1 MDKQVLVMPHE
12 LKKSQSG
19 IEFYWN
25 IWSIWANMR
34 YMFLDTE
41 KQTKL
46 MKILALARKYIT
58 SQEKRNY
65 NQSSSSHRA
74 EKYTWKLPAPES

>member
-1 MDKQVLVMPHE
+1 
-12 LKKSQSG
+12 
-19 IEFYWN
+19 
-25 IWSIWANMR
+25 MR

-46 MKILALARKYIT
+46 MKILALGRKYIT